1 LTVVLVL
8 TTAVVMKSQIMT
20 DRVLGKVIII

>member
-1 LTVVLVL
+1 VL